1 MFLGSSVVGQLYGGG
16 DGASAF
22 TPPQT
27 TYPEGNQ
34 TVTAAAFGPQGGGAA
49 GGRFAAGHKASWVA
63 TAAFVTLFVI
73 WWGLPS

>member
-1 MFLGSSVVGQLYGGG
+1 MFLGSSVVGSLYGGG
-16 DGASAF
+16 GGASAF

-34 TVTAAAFGPQGGGAA
+34 TVTAAAFGPQGGGG
-49 GGRFAAGHKASWVA
+49 GGRFSPGHKASWVA
-63 TAAFVTLFVI
+63 TGAFVILFVI